1 MGQNDQGLRAGKTRY
16 RAIPRV
22 LIFLRNGQDV
32 LLLKGAPSKRIWPN
46 LYNGVGGHVEVGED
60 IYTAARRELR
70 EETGLEPNALTLKAV
85 VNIDAGDPELGIL
98 MFVFT
103 GWCAQ
108 RKTVDSVEGKLKWIP
123 SNRLPL
129 AELVEDLSW
138 LLPRVL
144 DMDSS
149 ERPLYLHYSYDSSDN
164 LMIRY
169 VDGIWTRQSEKEST
183 GINENP
189 LPES

>member
-16 RAIPRV
+16 QAIPRV

-32 LLLKGAPSKRIWPN
+32 LLLKGAPSKRIWAN

-60 IYTAARRELR
+60 IHTAARRELR
-70 EETGLEPNALTLKAV
+70 EETGLETDALTLRAI
-85 VNIDAGDPELGIL
+85 VNIDAGDPVLGIL

-103 GWCAQ
+103 GWCTQ
-108 RKTVDSVEGKLKWIP
+108 RKMVDSFEGKLEWIP
-123 SNRLPL
+123 SNQLPL
-129 AELVEDLSW
+129 AELVEDLPW

-144 DMDSS
+144 DKDSS
-149 ERPLYLHYSYDSSDN
+149 EQPLYLHYSYDSSDN

-169 VDGIWTRQSEKEST
+169 GDRTWTRHSEKESFV
-183 GINENP
+183 INDNP